1 MKRNWRNR
9 QNTGLG
15 SVTTL
20 GSLLIGT
27 LLLVS
32 GYKATA
38 GKYGDLASQG
48 YRWALV
54 DGPYACPK
62 REDAIS
68 VGEHPA
74 ESGLDENNPTKAY
87 YLVKGSIVQL
97 LETAGIVSRIRLPG
111 ISSDLWTLTRF
122 LSRQPL
128 KNAYGITETPETAGL
143 SVEATPAPSG
153 TSGAVGISPTPTPI
167 DQLNPAVTP
176 SPSPSATP

>member
-9 QNTGLG
+9 RNTGLG
-15 SVTTL
+15 SVAALVFTVL
-20 GSLLIGT
+20 GT
-27 LLLVS
+27 LLLVT

-48 YRWALV
+48 YRWVIV

-68 VGEHPA
+68 VAEHPQT
-74 ESGLDENNPTKAY
+74 GVDENNPTKSY

-97 LETAGIVSRIRLPG
+97 LQTDGIVSRIRLAG
-111 ISSDLWTLTRF
+111 ITSDLWTMTRF

-128 KNAYGITETPETAGL
+128 KNAYGITETPQTAGL
-143 SVEATPAPSG
+143 SVEATPAPS
-153 TSGAVGISPTPTPI
+153 APGISPAPTPL
-167 DQLNPAVTP
+167 DQLNPEGTP